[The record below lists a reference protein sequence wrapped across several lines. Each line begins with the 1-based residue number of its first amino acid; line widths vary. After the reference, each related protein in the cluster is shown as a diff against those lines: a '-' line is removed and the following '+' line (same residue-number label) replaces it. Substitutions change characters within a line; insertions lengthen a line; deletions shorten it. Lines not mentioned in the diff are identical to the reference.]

1 MMGTNKVDTPYT
13 VNYAGEK
20 LYTNKEKETEFRNI
34 WQNIFR
40 INPQEN
46 AVFYHQHEIRVNNYV
61 NIYDYQIVTYEKS
74 DLDRLDLNSYFS
86 KPITNNDIKQI
97 IKDFKHRA
105 PGKHGINKIMLINIP
120 EIAITKY
127 KDILNAT
134 LSMGY
139 FPIIL
144 KNGIIILIPK
154 PGKDA
159 K

>member
-1 MMGTNKVDTPYT
+1 MLEKNYT
-13 VNYAGEK
+13 AMKKKK
-20 LYTNKEKETEFRNI
+20 LSFAISGRMFSELVTKKILFD
-34 WQNIFR
+34 
-40 INPQEN
+40 
-46 AVFYHQHEIRVNNYV
+46 HQHEVRVTNFV
-61 NIYDYQIVTYEKS
+61 NTYDYQIDTFEKS
-74 DLDRLDLNSYFS
+74 DLDRLDLNNYLT

-105 PGKHGINKIMLINIP
+105 PGKSGINKIMLINIP
-120 EIAITKY
+120 DIAITKY

-144 KNGIIILIPK
+144 KNGMIILIPK

-159 K
+159 KNTA